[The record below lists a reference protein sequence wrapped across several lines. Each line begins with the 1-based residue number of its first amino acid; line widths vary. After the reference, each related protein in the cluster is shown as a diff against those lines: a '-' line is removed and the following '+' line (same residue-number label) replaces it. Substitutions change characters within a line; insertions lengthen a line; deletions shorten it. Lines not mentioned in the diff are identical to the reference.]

1 MGFARVLVTLVWLRP
16 GDRRPV
22 LPPNWWDLTMSRVIA
37 LVACG
42 FTLAACSA
50 SLPSMDF
57 FKSSPATETLRIES
71 EPPGADA
78 RTSQGQT
85 CRTPCELTVQGGGE
99 MSVTVALGGYQPQ
112 TVSLRPDQADSG
124 TKLSP
129 NPLYV
134 ELQALPPP
142 TPAKKRKRVAAKKKP
157 TTVAAQPAVGQ
168 PAPAAAT
175 AAFPPPPPAAP
186 EAASAAQYPWPT
198 R

>member
-1 MGFARVLVTLVWLRP
+1 
-16 GDRRPV
+16 
-22 LPPNWWDLTMSRVIA
+22 MSRVIA

-85 CRTPCELTVQGGGE
+85 CRTPCELTVQSGE

-112 TVSLRPDQADSG
+112 TVSLRPEQADSG

-157 TTVAAQPAVGQ
+157 TTVAAQPAAGQ